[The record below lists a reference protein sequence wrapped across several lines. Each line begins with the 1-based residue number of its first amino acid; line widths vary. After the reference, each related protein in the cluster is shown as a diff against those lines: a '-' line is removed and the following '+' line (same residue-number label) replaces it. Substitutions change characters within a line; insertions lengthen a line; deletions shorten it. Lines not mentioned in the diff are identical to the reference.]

1 VKEVEQL
8 DVGGN
13 VNKQINM
20 KKESSFKMKGFSGFG
35 SPLKKDEKPR
45 KGVLKGNMPRRIPTT
60 IEKEIKANRGSKS
73 VRARRGVLP
82 NLPKKVGMGPL
93 PGPRIPAVG
102 GSKPMSDAAKAVNYL
117 NKANLYKAAYNPKT
131 AGPGSLERNPY
142 KGRKFSKKARNVGV
156 KKYSGKKLFS
166 SFSKFF
172 GKRATGIFGLM
183 GGTPL
188 GVSSTPRKSGSKPK
202 VNFKSIGKDLQKAVY
217 QGNKKRYK

>member
-1 VKEVEQL
+1 
-8 DVGGN
+8 
-13 VNKQINM
+13 
-20 KKESSFKMKGFSGFG
+20 MKGFSGFG
-35 SPLKKDEKPR
+35 SPLKKDEKPPKGMLHTGPAR
-45 KGVLKGNMPRRIPTT
+45 KPKPPVNK
-60 IEKEIKANRGSKS
+60 GSKTVS
-73 VRARRGVLP
+73 ARNSMNYR
-82 NLPKKVGMGPL
+82 PKKVGMGPL

-117 NKANLYKAAYNPKT
+117 NKANLYKATYNPKT

-188 GVSSTPRKSGSKPK
+188 GASSTPRKSSYKPK

>member
-1 VKEVEQL
+1 
-8 DVGGN
+8 
-13 VNKQINM
+13 M
-20 KKESSFKMKGFSGFG
+20 KKESGFKMRGFSGFG
-35 SPLKKDEKPR
+35 SPLRKDDKPPKGMLHTGPAR
-45 KGVLKGNMPRRIPTT
+45 KPKPPVD
-60 IEKEIKANRGSKS
+60 RGSKTVS
-73 VRARRGVLP
+73 ARRGT
-82 NLPKKVGMGPL
+82 NYRPKKVGMGPL
-93 PGPRIPAVG
+93 PGPKIPAIG

-142 KGRKFSKKARNVGV
+142 KGRKFSKKARSVGV
-156 KKYSGKKLFS
+156 KKYGGKKLFS

-188 GVSSTPRKSGSKPK
+188 GASSTPRKSKPK
-202 VNFKSIGKDLQKAVY
+202 VNMKNMKAIGKDLQKAVY